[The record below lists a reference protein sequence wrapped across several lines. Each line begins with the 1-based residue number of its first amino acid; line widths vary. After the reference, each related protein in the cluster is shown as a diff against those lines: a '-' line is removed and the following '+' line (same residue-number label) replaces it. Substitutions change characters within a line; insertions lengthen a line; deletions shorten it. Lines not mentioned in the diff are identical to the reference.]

1 MVRPYMNVYYQ
12 LLSISLMLFVLS
24 PSANSASEQKRVALT
39 YDDAP
44 MSDSFLS
51 GTERTAKLIDG
62 LRRAE
67 VTQAAFFVT
76 TQGINSPQ
84 QLKRIQA
91 YAAAGHIIANHSH
104 THPWLRNISAE
115 AYVAD
120 IDRAEETLA
129 LFENR
134 RPWFR
139 YPFLNEAPDIEK
151 RNAVRKALKNRG
163 LQNGYVT
170 IDTFDWYLNSL
181 YQETLK
187 TGGDVCLPAL
197 SKLYVEMMVGAANF
211 NDEVARETLGR
222 SPAHTLLLHEN
233 DLAALFVVD
242 LVKSLKA
249 DGWKIVTAD
258 EAYADPIA
266 GIEPDTQFL
275 GAGRVAAL
283 AYLAGRNPNS
293 LEHFATDEDRI
304 KQAYESKNGVKGKCK
319 P

>member
-12 LLSISLMLFVLS
+12 ILSTSLMLFALATN
-24 PSANSASEQKRVALT
+24 ANTASEQKRIALT

-44 MSDSFLS
+44 MNDSFLD
-51 GTERTAKLIDG
+51 GTERAAKLILG

-67 VTQAAFFVT
+67 VTQAAFFIT

-84 QLKRIQA
+84 QLKRIQS

-139 YPFLNEAPDIEK
+139 YPFLNEAPDTVK
-151 RNAVRKALKNRG
+151 RDAVRKALKQRG

-181 YQETLK
+181 FQESLK
-187 TGGDVCLPAL
+187 SGTRVCLPAL
-197 SKLYVEMMVGAANF
+197 GKLYVEMMVGAANF
-211 NDEVARETLGR
+211 NDQIARETLGR

-233 DLAALFVVD
+233 DLAALFVVE
-242 LVKSLKA
+242 LVEGLKA
-249 DGWKIVTAD
+249 DGWTIVTAD

-266 GIEPDTQFL
+266 EIEPDTLFL

-283 AYLAGRNPNS
+283 AYLKGRSPES
-293 LEHFATDEDRI
+293 LEHFATNESEI
-304 KQAYESKNGVKGKCK
+304 SEAYESNGIKGECRQ
-319 P
+319 